1 MAADTPLTVDVP
13 LRIASSQFAALPSL
27 AKEIVEAVTPVRTIT
42 SKDVMA
48 TRWTD
53 DVLLYAVI
61 KSSIAGLSFS
71 NYQKCL
77 DELLC
82 RSATQ
87 SSWNTK
93 YEQLKPQRSLP
104 FTDSEA
110 YRLLLVATEAFVATQ
125 SAISPMEAVGS
136 EIVNPDI
143 LNRMLSD
150 LNASDAPDLDTPA
163 DRFANKYLQ
172 KLGALQNGTPTLP
185 YLNLIATRMGAAGL
199 SLNAKRDPSKEDCE
213 AIIAHKLTRPIM
225 IELIWSYWHEQGMQ
239 VQTMHALRD
248 RFLNRRSG
256 PGPDPL
262 ATLEISPARRLVP
275 FMFQHI
281 QNEQHRLTIARRA
294 YEYDHQYGLTLQ
306 GSAVPPMQTVDSR
319 SRFLEAFHNLLACC
333 VVFFR
338 EDDDTNRRADAFP
351 VLNALKEV
359 HFLLAEGAHN
369 QYGDLPTTARI
380 EMLIEQWFLAR
391 PELQQFLPSRDS
403 IAYPEPWMGT
413 VDAMKTIQ
421 GWTNTSVMYFHDLA
435 TFGEQVLL
443 SIRFNNWSTISDR
456 THAANWARVWRS
468 EIQGYMH
475 AYRTVTGVD
484 HSVEVK
490 DAPLLAER
498 NLDPSVHLL
507 RRYQE
512 QRQSGQ
518 AVRGA
523 GRLPGVPTAV
533 RGPHRPAGLPAPKSR

>member
-1 MAADTPLTVDVP
+1 
-13 LRIASSQFAALPSL
+13 
-27 AKEIVEAVTPVRTIT
+27 
-42 SKDVMA
+42 
-48 TRWTD
+48 
-53 DVLLYAVI
+53 
-61 KSSIAGLSFS
+61 
-71 NYQKCL
+71 
-77 DELLC
+77 
-82 RSATQ
+82 
-87 SSWNTK
+87 
-93 YEQLKPQRSLP
+93 
-104 FTDSEA
+104 
-110 YRLLLVATEAFVATQ
+110 
-125 SAISPMEAVGS
+125 
-136 EIVNPDI
+136 
-143 LNRMLSD
+143 
-150 LNASDAPDLDTPA
+150 
-163 DRFANKYLQ
+163 
-172 KLGALQNGTPTLP
+172 
-185 YLNLIATRMGAAGL
+185 
-199 SLNAKRDPSKEDCE
+199 
-213 AIIAHKLTRPIM
+213 M

-248 RFLNRRSG
+248 RFLNRRSR

-262 ATLEISPARRLVP
+262 ATLEMSPVRRFVP

-319 SRFLEAFHNLLACC
+319 SRFLEAFHNLLSSC

-435 TFGEQVLL
+435 NFGEQILL

-456 THAANWARVWRS
+456 THAANWARIWRS
-468 EIQGYMH
+468 PIQGYMH
-475 AYRTVTGVD
+475 AYRTATGVD
-484 HSVEVK
+484 HSLELK
-490 DAPLLAER
+490 EAPQLAER

-512 QRQSGQ
+512 QRQLGQ

-533 RGPHRPAGLPAPKSR
+533 RGPHRPAGLPAPKTR